1 MFTSKTNLNIQNL
14 KIDYTKK
21 YQGLKLA
28 EIFLKIF

>member
-1 MFTSKTNLNIQNL
+1 MFTSKTNLKIENL

-28 EIFLKIF
+28 EIF